1 MLFKGMMMIDDDMGL
16 YVHAFVYVCLEYVYI
31 VHTAAAENVNGSDDT
46 GLDENND
53 NEWNKK
59 SMKAKL

>member
-53 NEWNKK
+53 NE
-59 SMKAKL
+59 